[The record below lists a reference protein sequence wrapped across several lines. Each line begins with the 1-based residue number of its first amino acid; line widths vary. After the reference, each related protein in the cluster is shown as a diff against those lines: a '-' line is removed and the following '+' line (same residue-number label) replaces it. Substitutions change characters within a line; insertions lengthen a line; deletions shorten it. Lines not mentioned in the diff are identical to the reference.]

1 MARDDSDVVLD
12 AIMALVPPL
21 LEALEALGFVARHIH
36 PPHLDGLLAQVA
48 EADEAMQTGRAHFNS
63 ITWPD
68 DLSAF
73 RAQVDLVA
81 EEVTLAFEG
90 LRAAQ
95 DDPNGIMVAYRGL
108 RHVSRAAE
116 ALYPISAMLPPV
128 SPYFVEPQARG
139 DKALA
144 AKLAGADM
152 GREDA
157 GLRHMSNEKHM
168 RGGFSVYVPET
179 YDAASPA
186 PLIIA
191 MHGGSGHGRDFLW
204 TWLASARTRGAV
216 LIAPTS
222 LGPTWSLM
230 EPELDHQNIMR
241 MIAHVAEQWNI
252 DRSRIM
258 LTGMSDGGT
267 FSYVLGLQSGA
278 PFTHLAPI
286 AASFHPFLIEMA
298 DPERIKDLPIYIT
311 HGALDWMFDA
321 DMARVASR
329 ALTGA
334 GARVK
339 HREIEDLS
347 HTYPRDENPRIM
359 DWFLL
364 NT

>member
-1 MARDDSDVVLD
+1 M
-12 AIMALVPPL
+12 
-21 LEALEALGFVARHIH
+21 
-36 PPHLDGLLAQVA
+36 
-48 EADEAMQTGRAHFNS
+48 
-63 ITWPD
+63 
-68 DLSAF
+68 
-73 RAQVDLVA
+73 
-81 EEVTLAFEG
+81 TLAFEG

-95 DDPNGIMVAYRGL
+95 DDPHGIMVAYRGL
-108 RHVSRAAE
+108 RHLSRAAE

-139 DKALA
+139 DKDLA

-179 YDAASPA
+179 YDATSPV

-241 MIAHVAEQWNI
+241 MITYVTEQWNI

-267 FSYVLGLQSGA
+267 FSYVLGLQSGS
-278 PFTHLAPI
+278 PFTHLAPV

-298 DPERIKDLPIYIT
+298 DPERVKDLPIYIT

-321 DMARVASR
+321 DMARVANR

-334 GARVK
+334 GARVT

-359 DWFLL
+359 DWFLP

>member
-1 MARDDSDVVLD
+1 MDKGQINSEKSEFMAADNNDVVLD

-21 LEALEALGFVARHIH
+21 LEALEALGFVARHMH

-48 EADEAMQTGRAHFNS
+48 GADEAMQAGRAHFAS
-63 ITWPD
+63 IDWPD
-68 DLSAF
+68 DLAAF
-73 RAQVDLVA
+73 RAQVELVA
-81 EEVTLAFEG
+81 DEVTLAFEG

-95 DDPNGIMVAYRGL
+95 ADPNGIMVAYRGL
-108 RHVSRAAE
+108 RHLSRAAE

-139 DKALA
+139 DKELA
-144 AKLAGADM
+144 AKLADADM

-179 YDAASPA
+179 YDATDPA

-204 TWLASARTRGAV
+204 TWLAY
-216 LIAPTS
+216 
-222 LGPTWSLM
+222 
-230 EPELDHQNIMR
+230 
-241 MIAHVAEQWNI
+241 VAEQWNI
-252 DRSRIM
+252 DRERIM

-278 PFTHLAPI
+278 PFTHLAPV

-298 DPERIKDLPIYIT
+298 DPERVKDLPIYIT

-321 DMARVASR
+321 DMARVANR
-329 ALTGA
+329 TMTGA
-334 GARVK
+334 GARVTY
-339 HREIEDLS
+339 REIEDLS